1 MPRVLVIDDD
11 SNLREVV
18 GFMLTEAG
26 HEVLPAADGE
36 AGLALL
42 EREPDLVV
50 CDIRMPGLGGM
61 EVLRRVR
68 EEAAPAPP
76 VIMLTAHGT
85 VEQAVQAMRQGAF
98 TYLLKPFAR
107 DELLLSVEQALHAG
121 RLERDN
127 DALRRLLRRR
137 QPECGILHRSPAMAR
152 FMRDLRQAAPSDA
165 TVLLQGES
173 GTGKELAARA
183 LHDLSARWDQP
194 FVAVNC
200 GAIPGDLV
208 ESELFGHARGAFT
221 GAAEARPGRL
231 RAAEGGTLL
240 LDEISELP
248 PALQPKLLRV
258 LETRLVDPVGGPAP
272 VAVDFRL
279 VCATNRDLAQEVAA
293 GRFRE
298 DLWYRLNVVPL
309 VLPPLRERP
318 QDVPLLWEHFT
329 LLHGGSGI
337 ASEPELL
344 EALARLP
351 WRGNVRELRNLNQ
364 RLVLMRGGD
373 TLTLAA
379 LRELA
384 PHAGGVAPAASA
396 PDDDERDGLPLG
408 PLPPDGLSLVA
419 LEKEVIRRA
428 LVLCGGNRSRTA
440 AYLGIPRH
448 VLLYRLAKYELD
460 RAER

>member
-1 MPRVLVIDDD
+1 MPRILVIDDD
-11 SNLREVV
+11 RNLREVV
-18 GFMLTEAG
+18 RFILAEGG
-26 HEVLPAADGE
+26 HEVLLAADGAE
-36 AGLALL
+36 GLDRLAA
-42 EREPDLVV
+42 EPDLVV
-50 CDIRMPGLGGM
+50 SDVRMPRLDGL

-68 EEAAPAPP
+68 ELPAPPP

-85 VEQAVQAMRQGAF
+85 VEQAVLAMRAGAF

-107 DELLLSVEQALHAG
+107 DELLLSVEQALHA
-121 RLERDN
+121 RALERDN
-127 DALRRLLRRR
+127 EALRRLLRRR
-137 QPECGILHRSPAMAR
+137 QPECGLLYRSGAMER
-152 FMRDLRQAAPSDA
+152 VLRSLRQAAPSDA

-183 LHDLSARWDQP
+183 LHDLSARWDKP

-221 GAAEARPGRL
+221 GADQARPGRL
-231 RAAEGGTLL
+231 RAAAGGTLV
-240 LDEISELP
+240 LDEAAELP
-248 PALQPKLLRV
+248 LAVQPKLLRV
-258 LETRLVDPVGGPAP
+258 LETRQVDPVGETAP

-279 VCATNRDLAQEVAA
+279 VCATHRDLGAEVAA

-309 VLPPLRERP
+309 TLPPLRDRP
-318 QDVPLLWEHFT
+318 DDIALLWEHFT
-329 LLHGGSGI
+329 LLHGGPGVT
-337 ASEPELL
+337 SEPGLL
-344 EALARLP
+344 EALRRLP

-373 TLTLAA
+373 TLTAAA

-384 PHAGGVAPAASA
+384 PHAGGLEPAAA
-396 PDDDERDGLPLG
+396 AYADEGGGLPLG
-408 PLPPDGLSLVA
+408 PLPPDGLSLIE

-428 LVLCGGNRSRTA
+428 LALCGGNRSRTA
-440 AYLGIPRH
+440 AYLGVPRH
-448 VLLYRLAKYELD
+448 ILLYRLSKYELG
-460 RAER
+460 